1 MSQFDVDNRLQLV
14 LCWPPKGLPKD
25 WDWASLA
32 HSRLLGAPSRL
43 LTKLFAQL
51 GKHVGDVAGLGEEA
65 LLWDDGHKRY

>member
-14 LCWPPKGLPKD
+14 LWWPPKGLPKD

-51 GKHVGDVAGLGEEA
+51 RKHVRNVAGLGEEA
-65 LLWDDGHKRY
+65 PLSDDGHKRY